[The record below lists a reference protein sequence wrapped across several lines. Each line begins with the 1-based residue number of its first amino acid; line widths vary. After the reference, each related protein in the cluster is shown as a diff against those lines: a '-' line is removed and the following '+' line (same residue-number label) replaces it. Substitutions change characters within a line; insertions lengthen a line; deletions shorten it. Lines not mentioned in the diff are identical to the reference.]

1 MSDPCPLPTTEK
13 KRTLDDKDRL
23 VYAPFSGVGGLTYDK
38 DAVYIELGGSH
49 SFRPEEN
56 EVKPKWRPGNQYF
69 DNIISSKKTID
80 SKLAES
86 KIKNFSAGDAVGDLE
101 KRAGADS
108 EESGE
113 DNKAK
118 WKENMKLNAQMNF
131 VKNKVTNWSIL
142 FMAERIRTCM
152 RRKF

>member
-1 MSDPCPLPTTEK
+1 
-13 KRTLDDKDRL
+13 
-23 VYAPFSGVGGLTYDK
+23 
-38 DAVYIELGGSH
+38 
-49 SFRPEEN
+49 
-56 EVKPKWRPGNQYF
+56 VKPKWRPGNQYF
-69 DNIISSKKTID
+69 GNIISSKETID